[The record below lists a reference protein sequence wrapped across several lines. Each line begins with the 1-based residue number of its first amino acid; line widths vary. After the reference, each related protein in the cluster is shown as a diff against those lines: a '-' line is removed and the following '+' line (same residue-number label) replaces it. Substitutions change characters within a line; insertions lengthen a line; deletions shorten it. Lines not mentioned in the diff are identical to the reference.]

1 MSLPIH
7 GNDWGNL
14 SNLDTAT
21 AMRLP
26 HFLMIL
32 LVNFAWGF
40 NFIAGKIGAELFQP
54 LFFTALR
61 FLFLLLLML
70 PWLKPAPGY
79 MKPLLR
85 VALLL
90 GVFHFGMIFIGLNAG
105 GDIASIAITTQLY
118 VPFSAILASVFLREK
133 ISLVAIFSIALA
145 FGGVVIIGFDPIVF
159 NHLDAILWV
168 TGAALI
174 MAVATILMRQCPN
187 LGVFRLQAW
196 IALVAVPSLLLLSFI
211 FESGQMKILSDA
223 TLSDFW
229 TPLYSAVG
237 ASVVGHG
244 MIYYLLGRYP
254 VSKVTPLLLPA
265 PIIATFLGVLIF
277 GDVLGWKMIVG
288 GLMTLLGVLMLVKQP
303 REEKTP

>member
-1 MSLPIH
+1 MS
-7 GNDWGNL
+7 
-14 SNLDTAT
+14 A
-21 AMRLP
+21 P
-26 HFLMIL
+26 HLLMIL
-32 LVNFAWGF
+32 LVNCAWGF

-85 VALLL
+85 VAFLL

-118 VPFSAILASVFLREK
+118 VPFSAIFASVFLREK
-133 ISLVAIFSIALA
+133 ISLVAICSIALA
-145 FGGVVIIGFDPIVF
+145 FGGVMVIGFDPIVF
-159 NHLDAILWV
+159 NHLDAIMWV
-168 TGAALI
+168 AGAAFV
-174 MAVATILMRQCPN
+174 MAVSTILMRQCPN

-196 IALVAVPSLLLLSFI
+196 IALVALPSLLILSVI
-211 FESGQMKILSDA
+211 FESGQMQ
-223 TLSDFW
+223 TLANVGITHYW

-244 MIYYLLGRYP
+244 IVYYLLGKYP
-254 VSKVTPLLLPA
+254 VSKVTPLLLPT
-265 PIIATFLGVLIF
+265 PIIATFMGVVIF
-277 GDVLGWKMIVG
+277 GDVLSWKMILG
-288 GLMTLLGVLMLVKQP
+288 GIMTLLGVLVLVKQP
-303 REEKTP
+303 QVEKTRSSE